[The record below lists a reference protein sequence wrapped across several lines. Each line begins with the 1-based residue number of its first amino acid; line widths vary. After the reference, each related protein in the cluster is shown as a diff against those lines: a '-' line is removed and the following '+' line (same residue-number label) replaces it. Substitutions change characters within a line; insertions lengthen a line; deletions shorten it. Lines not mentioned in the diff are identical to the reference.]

1 MHSYVPFRPLVKYM
15 VMVQDTKYWTGGKA
29 ASASLPD
36 DRVTAIFDGWGSV
49 SNSAAAGI
57 ATRLDDLAGGGV
69 KFLHFALLHMDRTK
83 VGACESQAT
92 SSHQR
97 TMHSPPPQPT
107 HACLQLLGAGAFARV
122 YRGTYRGQEVAIKL
136 VYVAAK
142 EVAHPP
148 SINAF
153 TPFTLCPT
161 AACVCCSFCMEL
173 TREEV
178 DDFASEAAMLASLA
192 HRNVVHTYG
201 VTVLPPSLAIVM
213 EVCGR
218 GSLYDCL
225 HRATSPLDIMPRS
238 GATTVTPRQLRL
250 CLGAARGIAWLHNR
264 GRVHRDIKSL
274 NFLVTQDWTVKIADL
289 GTMVMTSAA
298 AAQAGADPTR
308 GIMGTREVHTLR
320 GASFAE
326 DLSGHDL
333 LRPGAASLATDDAT
347 SAPMADTL
355 DPVARLR
362 AESRARRPPRQR
374 LGKPVEPATGT
385 LEWVAPEVLRGA
397 AFSEASDVYSL
408 ALVLYEIL
416 TCKLPFSTDHP
427 DLFDMGVASFA
438 PAV

>member
-1 MHSYVPFRPLVKYM
+1 
-15 VMVQDTKYWTGGKA
+15 
-29 ASASLPD
+29 
-36 DRVTAIFDGWGSV
+36 
-49 SNSAAAGI
+49 
-57 ATRLDDLAGGGV
+57 
-69 KFLHFALLHMDRTK
+69 
-83 VGACESQAT
+83 
-92 SSHQR
+92 
-97 TMHSPPPQPT
+97 
-107 HACLQLLGAGAFARV
+107 
-122 YRGTYRGQEVAIKL
+122 
-136 VYVAAK
+136 
-142 EVAHPP
+142 
-148 SINAF
+148 
-153 TPFTLCPT
+153 
-161 AACVCCSFCMEL
+161 MEL

-289 GTMVMTSAA
+289 GTMVTTSAA

-308 GIMGTREVHTLR
+308 GIVGTREVHTLR

-326 DLSGHDL
+326 DLSGRDL